1 MVDKDS
7 RGDLKLGIE
16 DVGLSLF
23 DAWGKPW
30 HIQQEI
36 GDICSWCSKTA
47 LESLEPPNHH
57 LLGDICRRVWQ
68 QFGGDMLEITFNI
81 LLDAD
86 VDKSGTDWFA

>member
-1 MVDKDS
+1 MVDMNS
-7 RGDLKLGIE
+7 RGNLKLGIE
-16 DVGLSLF
+16 NVGLSFL
-23 DAWGKPW
+23 DARGETW

-36 GDICSWCSKTA
+36 RDVCSWCSKTA
-47 LESLEPPNHH
+47 LESLESSNHH

-86 VDKSGTDWFA
+86 VDKSRTDRFA